1 MAAHAGQVGCR
12 PRTRRRAHHW
22 RGTIALCARTDFPQ
36 DYIKQLIVVL
46 HQAEDLES
54 IDDLHALCSL
64 MQTIRAFVCILALT
78 LVMFNDNGIFEYI
91 LQDDIFD
98 GVLGMLECRF

>member
-1 MAAHAGQVGCR
+1 VAAHAGQVGCR
-12 PRTRRRAHHW
+12 PRTRRRAHHR

-64 MQTIRAFVCILALT
+64 MQTIL
-78 LVMFNDNGIFEYI
+78 MFNDNGIFEYI